1 MFRLLVVVLAVVGLF
16 SLFGGTAAGGFAAL
30 LFLPFL
36 LLKIAFFVMV
46 LGFIGRR
53 FGGWD
58 RGWDAPRHHRHRR
71 PREPRPSDEERFD
84 EWHRMAHARE
94 EVDRW
99 VEHLPDTEPQ

>member
-16 SLFGGTAAGGFAAL
+16 SLFGGTAAGGLAAL
-30 LFLPFL
+30 LFFPIL
-36 LLKIAFFVMV
+36 LLKLAFFVMV

-53 FGGWD
+53 MGGWGGD
-58 RGWDAPRHHRHRR
+58 WPGHRHRPRRR
-71 PREPRPSDEERFD
+71 PREPQPSDENRFD

>member
-16 SLFGGTAAGGFAAL
+16 SLFGGAAAGGLAAL
-30 LFLPFL
+30 LFFPIL
-36 LLKIAFFVMV
+36 LLKLAFFVMV

-53 FGGWD
+53 IGGWD
-58 RGWDAPRHHRHRR
+58 GGWEAPRHHRRPR
-71 PREPRPSDEERFD
+71 PREPRRSGEERFD

-94 EVDRW
+94 EVDSW